1 MGEAEGAKG
10 AGPDPRMVRL
20 ILALRNAGVADRTT
34 LGAIEATP
42 RELFA
47 PKGLADLAYLDQP
60 LPIDCG
66 QTISQPLIVA
76 LMTRALDLAPHHRV
90 LEIGTGSGYQTAIL
104 ARLAKQVIS
113 IERWPELLG
122 QARARI
128 AGLGI
133 DNVELRLGD
142 GSLGAPDA
150 APFDRIMVTAAASS
164 RPDALIDQLGE
175 GGVLVAPV
183 GPSGEDQKLMR
194 YVRGGGAVTTET
206 LAPVRFVPLLPGVA
220 SGV

>member
-1 MGEAEGAKG
+1 MAEEAGKAT
-10 AGPDPRMVRL
+10 GPDPRMVRL
-20 ILALRNAGVADRTT
+20 ILTLRNAGITDQAT
-34 LGAIEATP
+34 LAAIEATP

-47 PKGLADLAYLDQP
+47 PKALADQAYFDQP

-66 QTISQPLIVA
+66 QTLSQPLIVA
-76 LMTRALDLAPHHRV
+76 LMTQMLDLHPEHRV
-90 LEIGTGSGYQTAIL
+90 LEIGAGSGYQTAIL
-104 ARLAKQVIS
+104 ARLAKEVVS

-122 QARARI
+122 QARARL

-133 DNVELRLGD
+133 ENVELRLGD
-142 GSLGAPDA
+142 GALGAPDA
-150 APFDRIMVTAAASS
+150 APFDRIMVTAAAPE
-164 RPDALIDQLGE
+164 RPDALIAQLAE

-194 YVRGGGAVTTET
+194 YVRSGQRIATET

-220 SGV
+220 SGA